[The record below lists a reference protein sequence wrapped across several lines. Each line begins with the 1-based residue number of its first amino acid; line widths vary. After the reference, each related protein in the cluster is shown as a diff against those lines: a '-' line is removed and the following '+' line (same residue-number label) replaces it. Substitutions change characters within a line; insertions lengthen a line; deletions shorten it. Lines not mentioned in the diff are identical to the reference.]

1 MGVIKDITGQKFNH
15 LTAIKWSVE
24 KALGLISLALVLSGC
39 STHTCVPI
47 EYPSCPP
54 MLREKTYKA
63 MQADERRDYRIAVE
77 RCQAMGDK

>member
-39 STHTCVPI
+39 STHTCAPI
-47 EYPSCPP
+47 EKPSCPP
-54 MLREKTYKA
+54 MLREQTYKA
-63 MQADERRDYRIAVE
+63 MQTDELADYRIAVE
-77 RCQAMGDK
+77 SCKQ